1 MAASH
6 LTRIMR
12 GKGAGWRDTQAPDPR
27 RGSEEPGCQHGG
39 GNLERT
45 CGTYKVSE
53 ESFESLTSLWR
64 EAHKTLRWSCLFVL
78 PPWLQAWWTTL
89 RSGGNP
95 YRLSVRRGNDL
106 VGIAPLLIDGE
117 QARFM
122 GDRDVCDYLDFIVA
136 PGREDEFFRILLE
149 HLRGVGVALLDLG
162 PVRVDSSVMTRLVP
176 MARELGYEVTA
187 HPEDVSLEMP
197 LPATWDA
204 FLLALSG
211 KERHEIRRKLRRLGE
226 VGPVTYRL
234 VEGRNEVEREIET
247 FLILFAMN
255 RTDKAVFMTA
265 PMASFFRSLAG
276 AMAAEG
282 IMRLFFLHLDGIAA
296 ATVMCFDYNATV
308 YLYNNAYD
316 DQFRALSVGL
326 LCKVFSIRD
335 SIERGRRTYDFLKGG
350 EAYKYRLG
358 GTPVRLYRCGV
369 ALR

>member
-6 LTRIMR
+6 VKTR
-12 GKGAGWRDTQAPDPR
+12 GGGTEAPDPP
-27 RGSEEPGCQHGG
+27 RGSEEPGRQHGG

-53 ESFESLTSLWR
+53 ETFESLASLWR

-89 RSGGNP
+89 GSGGNACL
-95 YRLSVRRGNDL
+95 LSVAQGDDL
-106 VGIAPLLIDGE
+106 VGIAPLLVDGE
-117 QARFM
+117 QARLM

-136 PGREDEFFRILLE
+136 PGREEEFFRILLE
-149 HLRGVGVALLDLG
+149 HLRGVGIALLDLG
-162 PVRVDSSVMTRLVP
+162 PVRVDSSVMTRLAPV
-176 MARELGYEVTA
+176 ARELGYEVTA
-187 HPEDVSLEMP
+187 HPEEVSLEMP
-197 LPATWDA
+197 LPATWDG
-204 FLLALSG
+204 FLLTLSG

-226 VGPVTYRL
+226 AGPVTYRL
-234 VEGRNEVEREIET
+234 VEGRNEVDRDMET
-247 FLILFAMN
+247 FLTLFAMN
-255 RTDKAVFMTA
+255 RPDKAVFMTG
-265 PMASFFRSLAG
+265 PMASFFRSLAR

-296 ATVMCFDYNATV
+296 ATAMCFDYDTRV
-308 YLYNNAYD
+308 YLYNNAYN

-335 SIERGRRTYDFLKGG
+335 SIERGRRIYDFLKGG